1 MKLLAKTFFAVFCLC
16 AACVVA
22 ADNPR
27 ALNFRLF
34 DAAGE
39 GDLERV
45 RQLLD
50 EGALVSARN
59 RFGNTALI
67 YAARATAGV
76 GPPVQAVGDL

>member
-1 MKLLAKTFFAVFCLC
+1 M
-16 AACVVA
+16 
-22 ADNPR
+22 
-27 ALNFRLF
+27 F

-50 EGALVSARN
+50 EGALVLARN

-76 GPPVQAVGDL
+76 VPPVQAVGDL